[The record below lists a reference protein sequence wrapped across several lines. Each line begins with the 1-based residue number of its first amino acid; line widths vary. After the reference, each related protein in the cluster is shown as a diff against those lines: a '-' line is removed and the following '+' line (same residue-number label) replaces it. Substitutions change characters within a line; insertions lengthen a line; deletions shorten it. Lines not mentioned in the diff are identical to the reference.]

1 MRSFLNCLLGP
12 RKASVTTSN
21 GYSKEKSPQDQSIGT
36 CRLLGSSDKP
46 GEQPNGC
53 ADAKHNSALVCYQGQ
68 HGEVAVLQAG
78 VNGFQPSASPLNTFE
93 QGAYAA
99 GDAEPSTVNALKLQA
114 LCAEDI
120 CECPPQHLLK
130 HLSIS
135 VTSPLG
141 QGAYGMVLKGTYNG
155 CNVAIK
161 VLATAVLDHAALR
174 ETLLGPR
181 FVHPN
186 LIATYSTRC
195 APAHSRVPQRA
206 RKSCRAQRS

>member
-99 GDAEPSTVNALKLQA
+99 GDAEPSTVNALKLQVKCILA
-114 LCAEDI
+114 FVAECDSLEPGTRDLMRLGRCAGPV
-120 CECPPQHLLK
+120 CRGHLRMPASTPPQT
-130 HLSIS
+130 SVYIRD
-135 VTSPLG
+135 VTSRAG
-141 QGAYGMVLKGTYNG
+141 SIRHG
-155 CNVAIK
+155 
-161 VLATAVLDHAALR
+161 
-174 ETLLGPR
+174 
-181 FVHPN
+181 
-186 LIATYSTRC
+186 
-195 APAHSRVPQRA
+195 PQRYDTFPPL
-206 RKSCRAQRS
+206 